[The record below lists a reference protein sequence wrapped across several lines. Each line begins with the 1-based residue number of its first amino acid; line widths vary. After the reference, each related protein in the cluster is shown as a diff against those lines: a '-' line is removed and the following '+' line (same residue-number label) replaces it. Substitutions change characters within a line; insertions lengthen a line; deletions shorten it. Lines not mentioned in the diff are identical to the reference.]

1 MGVDNLTLAPLYK
14 LKGKNLE
21 SALYKL
27 PLYFRLLEVNNF
39 GEDAKNTE
47 GAGFCSMLS
56 LCQGLL
62 VPKTGKIL

>member
-1 MGVDNLTLAPLYK
+1 VGVDKLALAPLYK
-14 LKGKNLE
+14 LKGANLE

-27 PLYFRLLEVNNF
+27 PLYFRLLQVDNF
-39 GEDAKNTE
+39 GEDARNTE